1 MVNKQLALLMVC
13 TATVFCGASE
23 NYEMVV
29 EKRIGISSYQNKR
42 DYQEDRF
49 YHGTVDG
56 GNLYAVYDG
65 HGNDKVA
72 HFLAEN
78 FHHYFGKT
86 SGPMRERMV
95 EAFKNA
101 DNDEF
106 VQLNKKSGSTASV
119 VYIKDN
125 VAHFAHVGDSRA
137 LLEKDGCVAFATQ
150 DHKPMRPDE
159 EQRIENAG
167 GCVYQNRV
175 NGCLAVSR
183 AFGDYDVGKNLII
196 SEPEYAEIPLTNNH
210 GFLVVASDGLWDKM
224 SNEEVAAMLQE
235 KRSSIQ
241 DMSLL
246 AKMLVLCVVQRGVL
260 DNITVMLI
268 DLLS

>member
-1 MVNKQLALLMVC
+1 M

-23 NYEMVV
+23 NCEVMV

-49 YHGTVDG
+49 YDGTVDG

-150 DHKPMRPDE
+150 DHKPMRHDE
-159 EQRIENAG
+159 KQRIENARG
-167 GCVYQNRV
+167 YVYQNRV
-175 NGCLAVSR
+175 NGILAVSR

-224 SNEEVAAMLQE
+224 NNEEVAAMLQE
-235 KRSSIQ
+235 ETIEYSGYEFTCKNVGILCGAKRC
-241 DMSLL
+241 
-246 AKMLVLCVVQRGVL
+246 A
-260 DNITVMLI
+260 
-268 DLLS
+268 